1 MGSKKMSPVSTQRAQ
16 ARLTI
21 SQMLFAV
28 AGVVLGGMFTG
39 IFFVLDKRE
48 PEITFWV
55 LVLLSVA
62 CMIFSFMAGAWG
74 IEELTS
80 ENPHFNRQAVA
91 VLAGFIL
98 LGASLFFLGKDKPDQ
113 GAEAVGKIQKELGAV
128 TADLRR
134 LDEAVAKVQ
143 KDHSEAEREIQ
154 KLREDLEDR
163 KLHSGGP
170 KQSSTK
176 RAPL

>member
-48 PEITFWV
+48 PEIAFWV
-55 LVLLSVA
+55 LVLVSVA

-74 IEELTS
+74 IEQLTS
-80 ENPHFNRQAVA
+80 ENPHFNRQAIS
-91 VLAGFIL
+91 VLAGFVL

-113 GAEAVGKIQKELGAV
+113 GAVAVGKVEKELGAV
-128 TADLRR
+128 AADLKR
-134 LDEAVAKVQ
+134 LDEAVAKAQ
-143 KDHSEAEREIQ
+143 QDNAAAQREIQ
-154 KLREDLEDR
+154 KLREDMQDV
-163 KLHSGGP
+163 KGHAGKS
-170 KQSSTK
+170 K
-176 RAPL
+176 